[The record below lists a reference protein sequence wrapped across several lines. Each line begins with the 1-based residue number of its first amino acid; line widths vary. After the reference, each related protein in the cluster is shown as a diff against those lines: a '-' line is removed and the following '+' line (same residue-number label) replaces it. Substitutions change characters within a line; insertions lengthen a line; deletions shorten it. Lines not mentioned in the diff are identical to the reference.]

1 MARWWYMWM
10 VLLLPMLLS
19 AQEASFYAEVDRN
32 TVSVDGRI
40 RLDIVFENGSFTDF
54 VQPAFADFNVLNTSQ
69 SSSTSINIIN
79 GKQQMVRKTTRT
91 YLLQPRSTGTKTI
104 EAATARLDGYVVET
118 KPITITVT
126 AAGTSAGGGSGN
138 VPNPSANRDVFL
150 QVFANK
156 SKAYVGEQIL
166 VSYKL
171 FTRQSINNY
180 QEPTG
185 SFPGC
190 WKQDISI
197 KNPVV
202 NREVING
209 ITYRTAIIKQVILF
223 PQQAGALSLPA
234 AEMTADVEYGFFN
247 TRRISL
253 TGNTLTIDIKPLPT
267 PAPVDFS
274 GTTGQLTLASTLT
287 TSNVAVDEPVTLT
300 ITVKGVGNMELITLP
315 NLDLPG
321 EFEVYEP
328 KVSAQ
333 SNTNGGVM
341 SGSKSYEYL
350 IIPRQPGTYK
360 INPLTFSYFD
370 ADKGGYQSLQTEGYE
385 ITVTG
390 EASTGG
396 SGTVSGISKEDIALL
411 DEDIRYLMTDVQ
423 ADTSAWYVFPRTGFW
438 LMAGIPFLL
447 VLLVAVWVALR
458 RETDTR
464 TKHQRQ
470 ALPVARKSI
479 SQAAQLLQQGRQ
491 KEGYGKLQQA
501 LWTYVADRLL
511 LPAQDLTK
519 EHVQTVLL
527 QHNVTADTA
536 HLLVKLMDT
545 AEMAVYAPI
554 AAADDKTLADKC
566 LDTLTTIDKSL
577 TI

>member
-1 MARWWYMWM
+1 MARWWFIAT
-10 VLLLPMLLS
+10 MLLVPLLMS

-32 TVSVDGRI
+32 TVPVDGRI

-54 VQPAFADFNVLNTSQ
+54 VQPAFADFNILNTSQ

-79 GKQQMVRKTTRT
+79 GKQQTVRKTTRT

-126 AAGTSAGGGSGN
+126 AAGSSSGGGQGN

-156 SKAYVGEQIL
+156 SKAFVGEQVL

-180 QEPTG
+180 QEPMG

-223 PQQAGALSLPA
+223 PQQAGTLSIPA
-234 AEMTADVEYGFFN
+234 AEMTADVEYGFFS
-247 TRRISL
+247 TRRITL
-253 TGNTLTIDIKPLPT
+253 TGNSLTIEVKPLPT
-267 PAPVDFS
+267 PAPADFS

-287 TSNVAVDEPVTLT
+287 SSTVAVDEPITLN
-300 ITVKGVGNMELITLP
+300 ITVKGVANMDLVSLPTLELTS
-315 NLDLPG
+315 
-321 EFEVYEP
+321 EFELYEP
-328 KVSAQ
+328 KVSVQ

-370 ADKGGYQSLQTEGYE
+370 ADKGSYQSVQTEGYE

-390 EASTGG
+390 EATTAGG
-396 SGTVSGISKEDIALL
+396 GTVTGISKEDIALL
-411 DEDIRYLMTDVQ
+411 DEDIRYLMTDFRS
-423 ADTSAWYVFPRTGFW
+423 DGLAWYVFPRTGFW
-438 LMAGIPFLL
+438 LIVGTPFLL
-447 VLLVAVWVALR
+447 VMLIAAWVALR

-464 TKHQRQ
+464 TKRQRQ
-470 ALPVARKSI
+470 ALAVARKSI
-479 SQAAQLLQQGRQ
+479 GLAAQLLQQGQQ

-501 LWTYVADRLL
+501 LWGYVADRLL

-519 EHVQTVLL
+519 EHVQAVLV
-527 QHNVTADTA
+527 QHHVAADTA
-536 HLLVKLMDT
+536 GTLLQLIDT

-554 AAADDKTLADKC
+554 AATDDKSLTDRC
-566 LDTLTTIDKSL
+566 LDTLTTIDKTL